1 MPKLNRFYY
10 PHPPST
16 IIPIRSLFIQ
26 RTWGNG
32 QLMIIAAIIPIAF
45 WVNRSKRL
53 FVKREFEEE
62 LFEYISSHINFYFPS
77 VVPPLLE
84 ICIKKMTFLKEERKG
99 KKKNHPSTIYSHNSL
114 SILIKFKLSSSS
126 RTHGSNFSKVHSQ
139 GPSPRSLTRG
149 HSYVIVSGWK
159 MWTLLLSTRREDAM
173 ISFSK
178 GRIGSF
184 YIRGFLKDLDVLN
197 FAGVMGMTRG
207 NEVLLPRGGIIPT
220 ESYIILRATWTP
232 SARGWFKGEVMGLA
246 RVNRA
251 SAKEARSSRKHSSSA
266 IVSNDPDGSISIGF
280 VTRFNGIV
288 TSWFQFGILFVHNV
302 PGYDGCDFV
311 FLFLLLSWKKLIG
324 NVSLWVE
331 NSLDEN
337 VYYLFYIN
345 LDLVYYSFK

>member
-1 MPKLNRFYY
+1 MYQENDIL
-10 PHPPST
+10 
-16 IIPIRSLFIQ
+16 
-26 RTWGNG
+26 
-32 QLMIIAAIIPIAF
+32 
-45 WVNRSKRL
+45 KRR
-53 FVKREFEEE
+53 K
-62 LFEYISSHINFYFPS
+62 
-77 VVPPLLE
+77 
-84 ICIKKMTFLKEERKG
+84 KG
-99 KKKNHPSTIYSHNSL
+99 KKKSPFDHSHSHNPL
-114 SILIKFKLSSSS
+114 SILIKFKLFSSS
-126 RTHGSNFSKVHSQ
+126 RTRIKFFESSPPRPVPKIVNSWPQLRYRERLENVNSSPFNEEGGCDDFLFQ
-139 GPSPRSLTRG
+139 GENR
-149 HSYVIVSGWK
+149 IVLY
-159 MWTLLLSTRREDAM
+159 T
-173 ISFSK
+173 
-178 GRIGSF
+178 
-184 YIRGFLKDLDVLN
+184 GFLKDLDVLN